1 MNPGDHP
8 ELRFDSRGMG
18 CLCGPGVSPILV
30 ATLLSKEVLAEGVR
44 RFLYDNGSRHIGSSL
59 APHISPP
66 LYEELRLDDSVMA
79 VGVKV
84 WPLPWYAPGLRNWWV
99 LGCFVHVLF
108 KHTSPG
114 DSGRLMLNR
123 WAMWQKWCELFC
135 APALCM
141 RKALDRRGLD
151 RDWSRF
157 LPEHTCSTFGLLV
170 FSWVQQL
177 TPTWVLGV
185 TSCMPSADFLIGPWT
200 LKVSSSACLWTGN
213 LQRHVCGQVWWCTGA
228 SVPLFLWKAH
238 MSLWPLSSSKQK
250 DL

>member
-66 LYEELRLDDSVMA
+66 LYEELRLDDSVTA

-114 DSGRLMLNR
+114 DSGRLMMGHVVR
-123 WAMWQKWCELFC
+123 VV
-135 APALCM
+135 LCPGPVHEESIGP
-141 RKALDRRGLD
+141 KGFGQGL
-151 RDWSRF
+151 
-157 LPEHTCSTFGLLV
+157 
-170 FSWVQQL
+170 VQ
-177 TPTWVLGV
+177 VLG
-185 TSCMPSADFLIGPWT
+185 
-200 LKVSSSACLWTGN
+200 
-213 LQRHVCGQVWWCTGA
+213 
-228 SVPLFLWKAH
+228 
-238 MSLWPLSSSKQK
+238 
-250 DL
+250 